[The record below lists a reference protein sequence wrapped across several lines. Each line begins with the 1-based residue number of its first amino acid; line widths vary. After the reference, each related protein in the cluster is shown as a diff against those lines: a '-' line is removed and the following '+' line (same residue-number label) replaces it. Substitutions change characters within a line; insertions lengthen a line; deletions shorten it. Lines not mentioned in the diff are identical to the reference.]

1 MEVEHYPKWKETIGG
16 TDFPLPWLWE
26 EEWDLK
32 ASQTFLQ
39 NCKTRN
45 IRRTLHLQ
53 YVVVVAAQFQSL

>member
-32 ASQTFLQ
+32 LPKPFSKIAKQETSAELCTYSML
-39 NCKTRN
+39 
-45 IRRTLHLQ
+45 LL
-53 YVVVVAAQFQSL
+53 